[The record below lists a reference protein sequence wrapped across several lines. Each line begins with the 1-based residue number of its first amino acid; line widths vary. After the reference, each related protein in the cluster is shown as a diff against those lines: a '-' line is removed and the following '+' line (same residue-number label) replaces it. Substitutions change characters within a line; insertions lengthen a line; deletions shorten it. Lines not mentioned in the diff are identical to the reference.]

1 VVKSSYTSQWPA
13 KGPILIG
20 HLYLYLNLRMHGS
33 ILTEDQNATSEGMEK
48 IAVVTSLIGNE
59 NWLNMYLNP
68 RVHGSIP
75 IKRKKSTRKG
85 GGEDRDSS
93 VGITKK
99 SSCYR

>member
-1 VVKSSYTSQWPA
+1 
-13 KGPILIG
+13 
-20 HLYLYLNLRMHGS
+20 
-33 ILTEDQNATSEGMEK
+33 
-48 IAVVTSLIGNE
+48 
-59 NWLNMYLNP
+59 LNMYLNP